1 MVSDSIIDLKSH
13 GLLSGTFKSSITV
26 SGAFTGSWRMQRSSL
41 AYEPSPIFPSL
52 EATCP
57 DQFLFPLLPRRR
69 LVSLPLPAHVGA
81 PRRLG
86 RRLHRWLPIPQAS
99 APGISSASLRALF
112 TAKVSKPFFTSPY
125 SGNDALRLRVGP
137 SAHLSGT
144 ALEFAKS
151 GAVIDLISYD
161 ANAQYASNAKHI
173 SGDVYTPLGHVGSRA
188 FFVYLASFPQAPA
201 VYAQQGG
208 LFCSVDLNIDNS
220 NEVGLPSSS
229 PARVAP
235 GMEAELAKKE
245 FAVSFALR
253 RCGRG

>member
-1 MVSDSIIDLKSH
+1 MSRSVCFPAAAALSASLC
-13 GLLSGTFKSSITV
+13 LLTSVAAPAWASPAPMAAHPSGFCT
-26 SGAFTGSWRMQRSSL
+26 R
-41 AYEPSPIFPSL
+41 
-52 EATCP
+52 
-57 DQFLFPLLPRRR
+57 
-69 LVSLPLPAHVGA
+69 
-81 PRRLG
+81 
-86 RRLHRWLPIPQAS
+86 
-99 APGISSASLRALF
+99 ISSASLRALF

-125 SGNDALRLRVGP
+125 SGNERCVYGVGP

-151 GAVIDLISYD
+151 GAVIDLISYG

-173 SGDVYTPLGHVGSRA
+173 SGNVYTPLGHVGSRA

-235 GMEAELAKKE
+235 GMEAELARKE
-245 FAVSFALR
+245 AVFCTDVFGHA
-253 RCGRG
+253 

>member
-1 MVSDSIIDLKSH
+1 MSRSVRFPAAATAVVLSASLC
-13 GLLSGTFKSSITV
+13 LLT
-26 SGAFTGSWRMQRSSL
+26 
-41 AYEPSPIFPSL
+41 
-52 EATCP
+52 
-57 DQFLFPLLPRRR
+57 
-69 LVSLPLPAHVGA
+69 
-81 PRRLG
+81 
-86 RRLHRWLPIPQAS
+86 S
-99 APGISSASLRALF
+99 APAPAWASRAPMAAHPSGFCARISSASLGALF

-125 SGNDALRLRVGP
+125 SGNDRCVYGVGP

-151 GAVIDLISYD
+151 GAAIDLISYG

-173 SGDVYTPLGHVGSRA
+173 FGDVYTPLGHVGSRA

-245 FAVSFALR
+245 GVFCTDVFGHA
-253 RCGRG
+253 

>member
-1 MVSDSIIDLKSH
+1 MSRSVCFPAAATALVLSASLC
-13 GLLSGTFKSSITV
+13 LLT
-26 SGAFTGSWRMQRSSL
+26 
-41 AYEPSPIFPSL
+41 
-52 EATCP
+52 
-57 DQFLFPLLPRRR
+57 
-69 LVSLPLPAHVGA
+69 
-81 PRRLG
+81 
-86 RRLHRWLPIPQAS
+86 S
-99 APGISSASLRALF
+99 APAPAWASPAPMAAHPPAFCARISSASLKALF

-125 SGNDALRLRVGP
+125 SGNDRCVYGVGP

-151 GAVIDLISYD
+151 GAVIDLISYG

-173 SGDVYTPLGHVGSRA
+173 SGNVYTPLGHVGSRA

-201 VYAQQGG
+201 VFAQQGG

-235 GMEAELAKKE
+235 GMEAELARKE
-245 FAVSFALR
+245 AVFCTDVFGHA
-253 RCGRG
+253 

>member
-1 MVSDSIIDLKSH
+1 MSRSVCFPAAATALVLSASLC
-13 GLLSGTFKSSITV
+13 LL
-26 SGAFTGSWRMQRSSL
+26 W
-41 AYEPSPIFPSL
+41 
-52 EATCP
+52 
-57 DQFLFPLLPRRR
+57 
-69 LVSLPLPAHVGA
+69 
-81 PRRLG
+81 
-86 RRLHRWLPIPQAS
+86 S
-99 APGISSASLRALF
+99 APAPAWASRALMAAHPPGFCARISSASLRALF
-112 TAKVSKPFFTSPY
+112 TANVSKPFFTSPY
-125 SGNDALRLRVGP
+125 SGNDRCVYGVGP

-151 GAVIDLISYD
+151 GAVIDLISYG

-173 SGDVYTPLGHVGSRA
+173 FGNVYTPLGHVGSRA

-235 GMEAELAKKE
+235 GMEAELARKE
-245 FAVSFALR
+245 AVFCTDVFGHA
-253 RCGRG
+253 

>member
-1 MVSDSIIDLKSH
+1 MAAH
-13 GLLSGTFKSSITV
+13 PP
-26 SGAFTGSWRMQRSSL
+26 AFCAR
-41 AYEPSPIFPSL
+41 
-52 EATCP
+52 
-57 DQFLFPLLPRRR
+57 
-69 LVSLPLPAHVGA
+69 
-81 PRRLG
+81 
-86 RRLHRWLPIPQAS
+86 
-99 APGISSASLRALF
+99 ISSASLKALF

-125 SGNDALRLRVGP
+125 SGNERCVYGVGP

-151 GAVIDLISYD
+151 GAVIDLISYG

-173 SGDVYTPLGHVGSRA
+173 SGNVYTPLGHVGSRA

-235 GMEAELAKKE
+235 GMEAELARKE
-245 FAVSFALR
+245 AVFCTDVFGHA
-253 RCGRG
+253 